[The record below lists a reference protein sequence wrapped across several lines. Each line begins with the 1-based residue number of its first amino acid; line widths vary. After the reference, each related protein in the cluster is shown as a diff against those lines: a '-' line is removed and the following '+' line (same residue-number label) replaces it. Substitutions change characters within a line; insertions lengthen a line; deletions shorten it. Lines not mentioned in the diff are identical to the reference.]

1 MAYVMMMVHA
11 GLAGRSLKSCTHI
24 TTSSAVGESAV
35 LVATVLEAALR
46 EQPYHRRHCSGRQGW
61 R

>member
-1 MAYVMMMVHA
+1 MVHVVMVHA

-35 LVATVLEAALR
+35 LMVTVLEAALR
-46 EQPYHRRHCSGRQGW
+46 ERPYH
-61 R
+61 